1 MNKLIEYYDSVIER
15 IEKNNGKISTDDSQ
29 LITAFKNLRQRAIE
43 EGVGEEIDIEEAKKD
58 IKDLMFESLKVREI
72 EDKNTRFKAA
82 IGIYTILDYKWN
94 NPNSLKSLNEICKD
108 LGISK
113 SEYIH
118 IVLNVAKDAYGRDE
132 QKKRN

>member
-15 IEKNNGKISTDDSQ
+15 IEKNNGKISTDDNQ

-43 EGVGEEIDIEEAKKD
+43 EGTGEEVDIEEVKKD

-82 IGIYTILDYKWN
+82 IGIYMILDYKWD
-94 NPNSLKSLNEICKD
+94 NPNSLKAINEICKD

-113 SEYIH
+113 LEYMR
-118 IVLNVAKDAYGRDE
+118 IVFNILKDSYGSSE